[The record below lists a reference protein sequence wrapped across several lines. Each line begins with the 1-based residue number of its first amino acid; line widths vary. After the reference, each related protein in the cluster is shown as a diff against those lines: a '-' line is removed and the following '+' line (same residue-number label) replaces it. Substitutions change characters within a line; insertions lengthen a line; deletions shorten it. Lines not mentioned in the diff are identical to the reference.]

1 MQRCD
6 FEAMFPLNVIDFS
19 VEVIEYTKME
29 NPINLYK
36 HKYTFNTGKQL
47 FFLIQ
52 TCQPLF
58 AH

>member
-1 MQRCD
+1 
-6 FEAMFPLNVIDFS
+6 MFALNVIDFS

-52 TCQPLF
+52 TCQPIF